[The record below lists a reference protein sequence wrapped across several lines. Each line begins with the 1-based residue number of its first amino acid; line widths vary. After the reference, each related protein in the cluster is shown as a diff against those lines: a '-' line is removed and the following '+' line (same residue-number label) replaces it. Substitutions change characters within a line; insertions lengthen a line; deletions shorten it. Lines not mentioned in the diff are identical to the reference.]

1 MIDAAFIF
9 TAGKGTRLRPLTDNL
24 PKPMVQVKGRPILEY
39 TLEFMVAGG
48 VRHFF
53 FNTHYLASKLEE
65 YLLSLKSRGVLPADA
80 TVTVL
85 HEEQLLET
93 GGAIYAALARFSDP
107 ELLVANSDYVYQ
119 CGDAPQEVLNKLEAN
134 FDPKIMDALLLSME
148 NNVNVGFG
156 EGDYALLP
164 ALPQGACPIYWGQ
177 EGERKALDKP
187 WDYVGMQLISLAA
200 VKATGDQL
208 PKPAFFSTR
217 DVWLANL
224 REGVLTRTY
233 AMPQSGRTLQLTS
246 ADLLAEIEKL
256 L

>member
-48 VRHFF
+48 VRQ
-53 FNTHYLASKLEE
+53 
-65 YLLSLKSRGVLPADA
+65 
-80 TVTVL
+80 
-85 HEEQLLET
+85 EQLLET